1 MKNVITI
8 FAIFAVIIYPNLLFA
23 QDNWEVYT
31 TSNSGLC
38 SDSVFSIY
46 KDSDNNL
53 WFGTSEGVS
62 KFDGGVWTSYTSNNS
77 PLQSG
82 SFVYK
87 IIQYNNNYY
96 FGGSQGLIKFD
107 GTNWDIITGAQVS
120 SMDFDN
126 SGNLWFGTLGSGL
139 YKYDG
144 VNLINYTSFN
154 SPLPSEDIRDVKKDK
169 NGNIWI
175 AMTGWYSSSPAGI
188 GKFDGLNWQFF
199 NSQNSI
205 LSNENIYSIT
215 EDKNGNLWFG
225 ADSLL
230 LFKFDGTNWF
240 RYDLSEQITSNWISC
255 LDADSEG
262 TIWAGLGP
270 NYGAQG
276 IIKFDGIN
284 ITRYDQSAGY
294 PINDDI
300 HDLKIDNSD
309 NIWTG
314 TWHGLVKLY
323 NGPKINIE
331 SLTTTDSLR
340 SLTGVNLQWSYQ
352 FQNNINI
359 EYSTDNGSNWLLIA
373 GNVYIQ
379 NNLYSWKVPVVAPA
393 SNQCKIRISDV
404 NNSNNKI
411 ESNSFTIYAK
421 VETPVFTPDGGIKNN
436 TVSVSIS
443 CATTDADIYYT
454 TDGNEPSLGATK
466 YSSPVYIN
474 KNTELKVKAYKSNWV
489 ESDLNTADYQMK
501 VAEVSFNPEPGTY
514 TNPFYITMN
523 TVTDSAVIYYT
534 LNGSQPNQSSA
545 IYSDSL
551 DIYINN
557 NTNVR
562 AIAFRQNFDSSTV
575 AIGDY
580 NFSGFNI
587 NAVIKTDSV
596 WIDSDFNGYEERMV
610 DGSESTIT
618 NDTFSYLIW
627 TVNGDSA
634 GNGTKVNLKLKTGTN
649 KIVLIAAGYKGENG
663 WDTAIVNVY
672 SSKLKTNGG
681 IYSAPAQINNDNFIV
696 TSTDDKVYQFDSTGT
711 VNWNILTGG
720 DIQSTTCISDQ
731 NNIYV
736 GSTDTRLYSFDQE
749 GTPKW
754 DKAMGGIITSSPSAG
769 KDGVVYVGISTGR
782 LYALDKNGTVI
793 WNVQT
798 GGAIVSSPAV
808 SLNGDVYVGSC
819 DKKLYSVNK
828 DGKINW
834 IFTTGDSIFSS
845 PAIGNDSCI
854 IFGSNDG
861 YIYKLNPLGSK
872 VWSYYVGG
880 RIKSSPIIGN
890 NGKVIFGSSN
900 SEVICLNKNGSL
912 SWKYSTNAPVY
923 GTAAIS
929 NYGQI
934 LIGDD
939 NGKLYS
945 LNEYG
950 QLLWY
955 FKIGSPIESPILI
968 TDYNLAIF
976 GNLNGEVYTLKLNPS
991 GSTKIAASNYAWP
1004 TFKGNNKRTGNKSEI
1019 LTGINEN
1026 NSNEVKEYTLA
1037 QNYPNPFNPSTIIN
1051 YQVPASGLVTIKI
1064 YDVLG
1069 REIATLVNKEKS
1081 PGRYTVKFDGSNLAS
1096 GLYFYRITTN
1106 NYIETKKMLLMK

>member
-1 MKNVITI
+1 MKNLITVFVIFTITI
-8 FAIFAVIIYPNLLFA
+8 GSNLLFA
-23 QDNWEVYT
+23 QDDWVVYT

-46 KDSDNNL
+46 QDNNNNL

-62 KFDGGVWTSYTSNNS
+62 EFDGSTWTSYTSKNS

-82 SFVYK
+82 SFVFK
-87 IIQYNNNYY
+87 IIQHNYNYY
-96 FGGSQGLIKFD
+96 FGGSQGLVKFD
-107 GTNWDIITGAQVS
+107 GTNWDIITGVQVS

-126 SGNLWFGTLGSGL
+126 FDNLWIGTFGAGL
-139 YKYDG
+139 CKYDG
-144 VNLINYTSFN
+144 VNLTNYTSFN
-154 SPLPSEDIRDVKKDK
+154 SALPSDDIRDIKKDK

-175 AMTGWYSSSPAGI
+175 AMTGGFSSSPGGI
-188 GKFDGLNWQFF
+188 GKFDGSNWQFF

-205 LSNENIYSIT
+205 LSNENIYSIA
-215 EDKNGNLWFG
+215 EDKNGNLCFG

-230 LFKFDGTNWF
+230 LFKFDGTNWY
-240 RYDLSEQITSNWISC
+240 RYDLSDQITSNWISC
-255 LDADSEG
+255 LDVDSDG
-262 TIWAGLGP
+262 NVWAGLGP

-276 IIKFDGIN
+276 IIKFDGTY
-284 ITRYDQSAGY
+284 ITRYDQSAGF

-309 NIWTG
+309 NVWMG
-314 TWHGLVKLY
+314 TWHGLIKLY

-331 SLTTTDSLR
+331 TLTSSDSLR
-340 SLTGVNLQWSYQ
+340 SLTGVNLQWGFQ
-352 FQNNINI
+352 FQNNVNI
-359 EYSTDNGSNWLLIA
+359 EYSTDNGGSWLIIA
-373 GNVYIQ
+373 GDASVQ
-379 NNLYSWKVPVVAPA
+379 NNIYSWKVPVVAPA

-421 VETPVFTPDGGIKNN
+421 VETPVVTPDDGIKNN
-436 TVSVSIS
+436 IISLSIS
-443 CATTDADIYYT
+443 CETADVDIYYT
-454 TDGNEPSLGATK
+454 TEGSEPDQGSIK

-474 KNTELKVKAYKSNWV
+474 KNTELKVKAFKSDWI
-489 ESDLNTADYQMK
+489 ESDLQTADYQMK
-501 VAEVSFNPEPGTY
+501 VAEVKFSPEPGTY
-514 TNPFYITMN
+514 TNPIYLTMN

-534 LNGSQPNQSSA
+534 LDGSQPNQLSA
-545 IYSDSL
+545 MYNDSVA
-551 DIYINN
+551 IYINN
-557 NTNVR
+557 NTTV
-562 AIAFRQNFDSSTV
+562 IAAAYRQNFDSSTV
-575 AIGDY
+575 STGDY
-580 NFSGFNI
+580 IFSGSNI

-618 NDTFSYLIW
+618 NDSFRYLIW

-634 GNGTKVNLKLKTGTN
+634 GNGAKASLKLKTGTN
-649 KIVLIAAGYKGENG
+649 KIVLIAIGNKGERG
-663 WDTAIVNVY
+663 WDTATVNVY

-681 IYSAPAQINNDNFIV
+681 IYSAPAQIDNDNFIV
-696 TSTDDKVYQFDSTGT
+696 TSTDDKVYKFDSTGT

-736 GSTDTRLYSFDQE
+736 GSTDTRLYSFDKD

-782 LYALDKNGTVI
+782 LYALDKTGTVI

-819 DKKLYSVNK
+819 DKKLYSINK
-828 DGKINW
+828 DGNVNW
-834 IFTTGDSIFSS
+834 TFTTGDSIFSS
-845 PAIGNDSCI
+845 PAISNDSSI

-861 YIYKLNPLGSK
+861 CIYKLNQSGSK
-872 VWSYYVGG
+872 VWSFYTGG
-880 RIKSSPIIGN
+880 KVKSSPIILNHGEI
-890 NGKVIFGSSN
+890 IFGDSN
-900 SEVICLNKNGSL
+900 DEIVCVGKDGDLA
-912 SWKYSTNAPVY
+912 WKYNTSGPVS

-929 NYGQI
+929 VWGQI
-934 LIGDD
+934 IIGDE
-939 NGKLYS
+939 NGVLYS
-945 LNEYG
+945 LDPLG
-950 QLLWY
+950 ILLWN
-955 FKIGSPIESPILI
+955 FQTNSPIISPILI
-968 TDYNLAIF
+968 TDNNLAIF
-976 GNLNGEVYTLKLNPS
+976 GNLNGDVYTLKLDPKQS
-991 GSTKIAASNYAWP
+991 LYVEPVNYAWP
-1004 TFKGNNKRTGNKSEI
+1004 TFKGNNNRTGNKSAV
-1019 LTGINEN
+1019 LTGIKDE
-1026 NSNEVKEYTLA
+1026 NSNAVKEYKLE

-1051 YQVPASGLVTIKI
+1051 YEVPKSGLVIIKI

-1069 REIATLVNKEKS
+1069 SEVKTLVNEVKNQGSYK
-1081 PGRYTVKFDGSNLAS
+1081 VKFDGSNLAS
-1096 GLYFYRITTN
+1096 GLYFYRITSGN
-1106 NYIETKKMLLMK
+1106 FSETKKMLLMK